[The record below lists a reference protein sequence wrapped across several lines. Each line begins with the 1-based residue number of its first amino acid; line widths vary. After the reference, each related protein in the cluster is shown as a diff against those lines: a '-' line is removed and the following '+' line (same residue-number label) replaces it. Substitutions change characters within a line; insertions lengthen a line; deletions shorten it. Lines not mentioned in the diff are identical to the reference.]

1 MKTPR
6 DRREFVEKLLSRD
19 PPPPE
24 QLQHHRDRLFGKI
37 RRRIVLYKGIAGAIY
52 ILLFAL
58 AFWTFERQRQTDNV
72 THSILWGSVSIYILL
87 WFLVWFLRG
96 IYRGLAQLV
105 HKDAVSSQKWRRQ
118 DRWITIVAIVV
129 LAFSSLLLYRSFSLT
144 DPLRAAHQATACFW
158 GVVFFI
164 FWYPFGTASLV
175 ARIWLEH
182 KKMELQ
188 LRASESHDSDNQT
201 RRPSNLGGPPAGAPQ
216 QDQ

>member
-1 MKTPR
+1 MKMPN
-6 DRREFVEKLLSRD
+6 DRKEFVEKLLSRD
-19 PPPPE
+19 PPPPDE
-24 QLQHHRDRLFGKI
+24 IQRHRDRLFRKVK
-37 RRRIVLYKGIAGAIY
+37 RRITLYKGLVGAIY
-52 ILLFAL
+52 VVLFSL
-58 AFWTFERQRQTDNV
+58 AFWAFERQRQADNV

-105 HKDAVSSQKWRRQ
+105 HKDAVSSQEWRRW
-118 DRWITIVAIVV
+118 DWLMTTVAIIV
-129 LAFSSLLLYRSFSLT
+129 LAFSGLLLYRSFSLT

-182 KKMELQ
+182 KRMEL
-188 LRASESHDSDNQT
+188 R
-201 RRPSNLGGPPAGAPQ
+201 LGDLEGPAQEVKPKAP
-216 QDQ
+216 